1 MTSEPPVAESVLA
14 GVYRI
19 ACPFGDGGIVHLY
32 FVDAPEP
39 ALIDTGV
46 VGSPAGVVSAALRGA
61 GFELAGVRHI
71 FNTHG
76 HWDHMGGNQEARALA
91 PRARSYAHQED
102 AYLFG
107 DVERHVGGYVTTPQ
121 RVLGDDAGLAL
132 MATTLRRS
140 VGTPTPV
147 DVAVV
152 DGDVYSLGG
161 DVALRAIHTP
171 GHSRGST
178 SYLLEGVGALF
189 TGDAVQGLGSR
200 PGQLP
205 LIFDDSHAYRGT
217 IARLSEVRFKALCLG
232 HDFCGLAPEAG
243 RSPVRVGEAARVY
256 LEESGQAA
264 KAVEEAMRSVLAT
277 QGDGGFLPV
286 ARATLERLA
295 GPLGVELDAG
305 GLNTRSIATLHSYYR
320 ELTGAPLPV

>member
-1 MTSEPPVAESVLA
+1 MTNEPPVAEPVLA

-46 VGSPAGVVSAALRGA
+46 AGSPARVISAALRAA
-61 GFELAGVRHI
+61 GFDLASVRHV

-76 HWDHMGGNQEARALA
+76 HWDHMGGNKEARSLA
-91 PRARSYAHQED
+91 PQARTYAHPED

-121 RVLGDDAGLAL
+121 RILGDGTGLAL
-132 MATTLRRS
+132 MATTLRHS

-147 DVAVV
+147 DVAVI
-152 DGDVYSLGG
+152 DGGVYSLGG
-161 DVALRAIHTP
+161 DLSLRAIHTP

-178 SYLLEGVGALF
+178 SYLLSGVGALF

-205 LIFDDSHAYRGT
+205 LIFDDSHAYRAT
-217 IARLSEVRFKALCLG
+217 IVRLSEVRFKALCLG
-232 HDFCGLAPEAG
+232 HDFCGLTLETG
-243 RSPVRVGEAARVY
+243 RSPVRAGEAARVY
-256 LEESGQAA
+256 LEQSGQAA
-264 KAVEEAMRSVLAT
+264 KAIEEAMRSILAT
-277 QGDGGFLPV
+277 QGDSGFLPV

-295 GPLGVELDAG
+295 APLGVELDAG
-305 GLNTRSIATLHSYYR
+305 GLNTRSLATLHSYYR
-320 ELTGAPLPV
+320 ELTGAPLPD